1 MLLTASVSKAEVVA
15 LVDALTPM
23 RIFIDERR
31 RRVVT
36 LNRAEVTFVAGRGIR
51 LRGDARAAW
60 DVAGVELPV
69 TVQAWQVLLVPHVV
83 ARGRA
88 RLLALEPVIEE
99 LELGLVPGFVD
110 DKIARA
116 VREGVAQKRERLA
129 WDFARALSKRL
140 SLSAR
145 IAPPRALEIVAAD
158 GEVDVGEDELRL
170 GVRFEARVVER
181 RADVQVEG
189 APSEREPA
197 MPLVPAP
204 AGR

>member
-23 RIFIDERR
+23 RVFIDERR

-88 RLLALEPVIEE
+88 RLLALEPVVEE

-116 VREGVAQKRERLA
+116 VREGIAQKRERLA

-140 SLSAR
+140 ALSAR

-181 RADVQVEG
+181 RVEVEG